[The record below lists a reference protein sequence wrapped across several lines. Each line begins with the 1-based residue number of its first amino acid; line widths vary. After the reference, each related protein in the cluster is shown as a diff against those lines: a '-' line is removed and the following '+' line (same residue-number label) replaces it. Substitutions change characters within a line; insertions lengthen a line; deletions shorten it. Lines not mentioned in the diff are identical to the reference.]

1 MKHSSACPKVSLFDA
16 MNWINTKGWWAAGL
30 ILLAG
35 SIFIGVLGG
44 KLYTPAICVIGAF
57 TTFSIIFVAG
67 SLFNL
72 IGTKGGFWGTIA
84 VGVIFGGLAAFLLY
98 KTEKL

>member
-16 MNWINTKGWWAAGL
+16 MNWIETKGWWAAGL

-35 SIFIGVLGG
+35 SIFIGVFGG
-44 KLYTPAICVIGAF
+44 KFYTFAICVIGAF
-57 TTFSIIFVAG
+57 TAFSLIFTTG

-72 IGTKGGFWGTIA
+72 TGTKIGFWVTIT
-84 VGVIFGGLAAFLLY
+84 VGVIVGGLAALLLY
-98 KTEKL
+98 KV